1 MQSSNVDF
9 LPRGVEDGRQSHAD
23 NVLGNS
29 LHQELEGHGRIHRYG
44 WDCDVLRPP
53 ITSNN
58 YFWRKSI
65 PI

>member
-1 MQSSNVDF
+1 MQSSSVDC
-9 LPRGVEDGRQSHAD
+9 LPRVMDGGRQSHAD
-23 NVLGNS
+23 NILGKS
-29 LHQELEGHGRIHRYG
+29 LHQELEGHSRLHRHG
-44 WDCDVLRPP
+44 WNRDVLRQP